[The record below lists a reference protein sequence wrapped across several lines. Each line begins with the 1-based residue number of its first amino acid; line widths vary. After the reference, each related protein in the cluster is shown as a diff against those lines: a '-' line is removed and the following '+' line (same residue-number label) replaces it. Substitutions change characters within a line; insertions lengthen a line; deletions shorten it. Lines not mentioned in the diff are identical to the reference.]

1 MAILQR
7 KKKQVEDG
15 EGKSHFYHRFAQQ
28 ELAGWSPVVTA
39 KAVVIYF
46 FVVAAVCVALGVPVL
61 IASLGIVQYSV
72 RYDDQGPMAREP
84 DDQARPPTTALAV
97 QACSLQMLERSPA
110 RVSGV
115 AAPACQVVTQA
126 RDPALHEHTG
136 VLRAGACYAAA

>member
-1 MAILQR
+1 MGILQR
-7 KKKQVEDG
+7 KKKQADG

-72 RYDDQGPMAREP
+72 RYDDQGDIMAGHS
-84 DDQARPPTTALAV
+84 DQARPPRTTALAA
-97 QACSLQMLERSPA
+97 QACSIDA
-110 RVSGV
+110 RAQSCKSLWSSCACVSGTDSGGQGPG
-115 AAPACQVVTQA
+115 AA
-126 RDPALHEHTG
+126 
-136 VLRAGACYAAA
+136 

>member
-7 KKKQVEDG
+7 KKKQVDG

-46 FVVAAVCVALGVPVL
+46 FVVACVCVALGVPVL

-72 RYDDQGPMAREP
+72 RYDNQDVMAGHT
-84 DDQARPPTTALAV
+84 DQARPPARPHLLCKRAASRGSKAALRE
-97 QACSLQMLERSPA
+97 SLE
-110 RVSGV
+110 
-115 AAPACQVVTQA
+115 
-126 RDPALHEHTG
+126 
-136 VLRAGACYAAA
+136 